1 VYCSEKSFVYV
12 YADEATSALDA
23 TSRILVFEAVKR
35 WRRNKTTVV
44 ITHDLSQISPTDFAY
59 VLREGSVVECGY
71 RADLEVSGGE
81 FQQMAMTQ
89 AEAGGFAVKEESESS
104 TEAARRRDENAEK
117 ILVSQCVESPSVR
130 AVKHESM
137 AIQPIT
143 VSNWMFDVVSDLTRS
158 GATAPP
164 NAAVA
169 ERDTTPLGRF
179 VPMEAFTGDCPPVP
193 RERRP
198 STLAIDLPLPSPAHT
213 TVSRR
218 LSLQLSP
225 ISPVYSLGMS
235 NSSTIVGDDD
245 SEDEKEALK
254 RMVTSRRRFYD
265 NSSGK
270 PERKRWDTI
279 KVEPYESVKTVTV
292 EQPPQ
297 VDTPQGSIFS
307 VIRAAYPT
315 MPCKPLIGL
324 GVVLAIISGAL
335 TPIFSFM
342 LSRLLFEVAEG
353 AQDVS
358 VVNTFGAIILLLSI
372 ANGLAAGLKFL
383 VFETAGQLW
392 VSHLRTVCY
401 RLVLAQDKRW
411 FDRSENAAAKLCQV
425 LTRDGDDARSLIS
438 SVISQSIVVVSML
451 AVGLIWAL
459 VLGWQLTLVG
469 FAIGPVFIVT
479 MVVQSRLVAK
489 CELRNK
495 RAREDVAKGYY
506 EVGLSPCLRSYL
518 LITPQTLINIRG
530 IRAMGFESI
539 FQERFND
546 STENALRTGIR
557 GAFVEGC
564 TYGVASSL
572 IYLSE
577 ALLFYAGAIFVSQGT
592 YTYLQMV
599 QVLNLVI
606 FTVSIGSQLMAFS
619 TFLLPGQCGW
629 YLMTF
634 IRSPPHYEVG
644 TGHTRLQ
651 PAA

>member
-1 VYCSEKSFVYV
+1 M
-12 YADEATSALDA
+12 
-23 TSRILVFEAVKR
+23 
-35 WRRNKTTVV
+35 
-44 ITHDLSQISPTDFAY
+44 ITHDLSQISPADFAY
-59 VLREGSVVECGY
+59 VLKEGTVVECGY
-71 RADLEVSGGE
+71 RADLEVAGGE

-89 AEAGGFAVKEESESS
+89 AEAGGFAVKEESESPM
-104 TEAARRRDENAEK
+104 EAAHRRDEDAEK
-117 ILVSQCVESPSVR
+117 ILGSQCVQSHSVR

-158 GATAPP
+158 DAAAPS

-169 ERDTTPLGRF
+169 KRDTHLGQF
-179 VPMEAFTGDCPPVP
+179 VPMEAFTGDFPPVP
-193 RERRP
+193 RQRRP

-225 ISPVYSLGMS
+225 TSPVYSLGLS
-235 NSSTIVGDDD
+235 NSSTIIGDDD
-245 SEDEKEALK
+245 SEDEKDALT

-265 NSSGK
+265 GSSDK
-270 PERKRWDTI
+270 RMRKRWDTI
-279 KVEPYESVKTVTV
+279 KVEPYENVKTVTV

-324 GVVLAIISGAL
+324 GVVLAIINGAL

-342 LSRLLFEVAEG
+342 LSKLIFEVAKG
-353 AQDVS
+353 AKDVS
-358 VVNTFGAIILLLSI
+358 IVNIFGAIILVLSI
-372 ANGLAAGLKFL
+372 TDGLASGLKFL
-383 VFETAGQLW
+383 VFETASQLW
-392 VSHLRTVCY
+392 VSRLRTTCY

-411 FDRSENAAAKLCQV
+411 FDRSENAPAKLCQV
-425 LTRDGDDARSLIS
+425 LTRDGDDARALIS
-438 SVISQSIVVVSML
+438 SVISQSIVVFSMF

-459 VLGWQLTLVG
+459 ARGWQLTLVG

-506 EVGLSPCLRSYL
+506 EVGLGPCLRG
-518 LITPQTLINIRG
+518 LILTTRQILINIRG
-530 IRAMGFESI
+530 IRAMGFESV
-539 FQERFND
+539 FQERFNK
-546 STENALRTGIR
+546 STENALRTGVR

-572 IYLSE
+572 IYFSE
-577 ALLFYAGAIFVSQGT
+577 ALLFYAGAILVSRGT

-599 QVLNLVI
+599 QVLNLVV
-606 FTVSIGSQLMAFS
+606 FTVSIGSQLMSYSKF
-619 TFLLPGQCGW
+619 P
-629 YLMTF
+629 YLD
-634 IRSPPHYEVG
+634 IVDG
-644 TGHTRLQ
+644 I
-651 PAA
+651 

>member
-1 VYCSEKSFVYV
+1 
-12 YADEATSALDA
+12 
-23 TSRILVFEAVKR
+23 
-35 WRRNKTTVV
+35 V
-44 ITHDLSQISPTDFAY
+44 ITHDLSQISPADFAY
-59 VLREGSVVECGY
+59 VLKEGSVVECGY
-71 RADLEVSGGE
+71 RADLEVAGGE
-81 FQQMAMTQ
+81 FQRMAMTQ
-89 AEAGGFAVKEESESS
+89 AEAGGFAVKEEPESS
-104 TEAARRRDENAEK
+104 TEAARRRDEDAEK
-117 ILVSQCVESPSVR
+117 ILESQCVQSPSAR

-158 GATAPP
+158 EVAAPP

-169 ERDTTPLGRF
+169 ERDTTHLGRF
-179 VPMEAFTGDCPPVP
+179 VPMEAFTGDFPPVP
-193 RERRP
+193 RQRRP
-198 STLAIDLPLPSPAHT
+198 STLAIDLPFPSPAHT

-225 ISPVYSLGMS
+225 TSPVYSLGLS

-245 SEDEKEALK
+245 SEDEKEALT

-265 NSSGK
+265 GSSDK
-270 PERKRWDTI
+270 RERKRWDTI
-279 KVEPYESVKTVTV
+279 KVEPHESVKTVTV

-324 GVVLAIISGAL
+324 GVALAIISGAL
-335 TPIFSFM
+335 TPVFSFM
-342 LSRLLFEVAEG
+342 LSRLLFEVARG
-353 AQDVS
+353 AKDVS
-358 VVNTFGAIILLLSI
+358 VVNTFGGIILALSI
-372 ANGLAAGLKFL
+372 ADGLAIGLKFL

-392 VSHLRTVCY
+392 VTRLRMTCY
-401 RLVLAQDKRW
+401 RLLLAQDKRW

-425 LTRDGDDARSLIS
+425 LTRDGDDARALIS
-438 SVISQSIVVVSML
+438 IVISQSLVVFSMF
-451 AVGLIWAL
+451 AGGLIWAL
-459 VLGWQLTLVG
+459 GRGWQLTLVG

-506 EVGLSPCLRSYL
+506 EVCLSSFLRGYL
-518 LITPQTLINIRG
+518 LTTPQILINIRG
-530 IRAMGFESI
+530 IRAMGFESV
-539 FQERFND
+539 FQERFNE

-572 IYLSE
+572 IYFSE

-599 QVLNLVI
+599 QVLNLVV

-619 TFLLPGQCGW
+619 TFL
-629 YLMTF
+629 YL
-634 IRSPPHYEVG
+634 VDVDG
-644 TGHTRLQ
+644 TDGLYS
-651 PAA
+651 

>member
-1 VYCSEKSFVYV
+1 VYLSEKSFVYV

-23 TSRILVFEAVKR
+23 TSRILVFEAIKR
-35 WRRNKTTVV
+35 WRRNKTTIV
-44 ITHDLSQISPTDFAY
+44 ITHDLSQISPADFAY
-59 VLREGSVVECGY
+59 VLREGAVVECGY
-71 RADLEVSGGE
+71 RADLEVAGGE

-89 AEAGGFAVKEESESS
+89 AEAGGFAVKEEPESS
-104 TEAARRRDENAEK
+104 TEAARRRDEDAEK
-117 ILVSQCVESPSVR
+117 ILGSQSVQSPSAR

-158 GATAPP
+158 DAATPP
-164 NAAVA
+164 NAADA
-169 ERDTTPLGRF
+169 KRDTTHLGGF
-179 VPMEAFTGDCPPVP
+179 VPMEAFTGDHPPVP
-193 RERRP
+193 RQRRP

-225 ISPVYSLGMS
+225 ISPVYSLGLS

-245 SEDEKEALK
+245 SEDEKDALT

-265 NSSGK
+265 GSWDK
-270 PERKRWDTI
+270 RERKRWDTI
-279 KVEPYESVKTVTV
+279 KVEPHESVKTITV

-342 LSRLLFEVAEG
+342 LSRLLFEVAKG
-353 AQDVS
+353 AKDVS
-358 VVNTFGAIILLLSI
+358 VVNTFAGIVLVICI
-372 ANGLAAGLKFL
+372 ADGLAAGLKFL

-392 VSHLRTVCY
+392 VTRLRTTCY

-411 FDRSENAAAKLCQV
+411 FDRSENAAAKLCQI
-425 LTRDGDDARSLIS
+425 LTRDGDDARALIS
-438 SVISQSIVVVSML
+438 SVISQSTVVFSMF

-459 VLGWQLTLVG
+459 ARGWQLTLVG
-469 FAIGPVFIVT
+469 FAVGPVFILT

-506 EVGLSPCLRSYL
+506 EVGLSPCLRGYL
-518 LITPQTLINIRG
+518 LTTPQILINIRG
-530 IRAMGFESI
+530 IRAMGFESV
-539 FQERFND
+539 FQERFNE

-564 TYGVASSL
+564 TYGVATSL
-572 IYLSE
+572 IYFSE
-577 ALLFYAGAIFVSQGT
+577 ALLFYAGAILVSQGT

-599 QVLNLVI
+599 QVLNLVV
-606 FTVSIGSQLMAFS
+606 FSVSIGSQLMAFS
-619 TFLLPGQCGW
+619 TFL
-629 YLMTF
+629 YLVNVDG
-634 IRSPPHYEVG
+634 I
-644 TGHTRLQ
+644 
-651 PAA
+651 

>member
-1 VYCSEKSFVYV
+1 VYFSEKPFVYV

-23 TSRILVFEAVKR
+23 TSRILVFEAIKR
-35 WRRNKTTVV
+35 WRRNKTTIV
-44 ITHDLSQISPTDFAY
+44 ITHDLSQISPADFAY
-59 VLREGSVVECGY
+59 VLKEGAVEECGY
-71 RADLEVSGGE
+71 RADLEVAGGE

-104 TEAARRRDENAEK
+104 TEAARRRDEDAEK
-117 ILVSQCVESPSVR
+117 ILGSQCVQSHSVR

-143 VSNWMFDVVSDLTRS
+143 VSNWMLDVVSDLTRS

-169 ERDTTPLGRF
+169 ERDTTHLGHF
-179 VPMEAFTGDCPPVP
+179 VPVEAFTGDFPPVP
-193 RERRP
+193 RQRRP

-213 TVSRR
+213 TVSRH

-225 ISPVYSLGMS
+225 TSPVYSLGLS
-235 NSSTIVGDDD
+235 NSSTIIGDD
-245 SEDEKEALK
+245 EDEKDALTN
-254 RMVTSRRRFYD
+254 MVTSRRRFYD
-265 NSSGK
+265 GSSDK
-270 PERKRWDTI
+270 RQRKRWDTI

-297 VDTPQGSIFS
+297 FDTPQGSMFS

-324 GVVLAIISGAL
+324 GVVLAIICGAL

-342 LSRLLFEVAEG
+342 LSKLLFEVARG
-353 AQDVS
+353 AKDVS
-358 VVNTFGAIILLLSI
+358 VVNTFGVIILVLSL
-372 ANGLAAGLKFL
+372 ADGLASGLKFL

-392 VSHLRTVCY
+392 VSRLRTTCY

-411 FDRSENAAAKLCQV
+411 FDHSENAAVKLCQV
-425 LTRDGDDARSLIS
+425 LTRDGDDARALIS
-438 SVISQSIVVVSML
+438 SVISQSIVVFSMF

-459 VLGWQLTLVG
+459 ARGWQLTLVG
-469 FAIGPVFIVT
+469 FAIGPVFILT

-506 EVGLSPCLRSYL
+506 EVGLSPCLRGYL
-518 LITPQTLINIRG
+518 LTTPQILINIRG
-530 IRAMGFESI
+530 IRAMGFESV
-539 FQERFND
+539 FQERFNE
-546 STENALRTGIR
+546 STENALRTGVR

-572 IYLSE
+572 IYFSE
-577 ALLFYAGAIFVSQGT
+577 ALLFYAGAILVSRGT
-592 YTYLQMV
+592 YSYLQMV
-599 QVLNLVI
+599 QVLNLVV
-606 FTVSIGSQLMAFS
+606 FTVSIGSQLMSYSKF
-619 TFLLPGQCGW
+619 P
-629 YLMTF
+629 YLVNVDG
-634 IRSPPHYEVG
+634 I
-644 TGHTRLQ
+644 
-651 PAA
+651 